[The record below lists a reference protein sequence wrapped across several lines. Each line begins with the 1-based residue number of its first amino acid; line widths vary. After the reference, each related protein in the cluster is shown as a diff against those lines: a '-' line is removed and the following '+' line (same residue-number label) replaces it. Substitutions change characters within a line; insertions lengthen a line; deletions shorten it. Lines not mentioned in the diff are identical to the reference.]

1 MTSGTLQ
8 NRVDPWGR
16 LCANPSRGAL
26 MGNRGI
32 LHDDENRIVRPWAHK
47 AWVTCLLEFKSI
59 KRATPF
65 SLGNYSELFFVDEAT
80 AFAAGHRPCSYCQRE
95 RYLKFKEA
103 WVLANVAEKTGAP
116 TSITDVDRLL
126 HAERARKGGAKV
138 TFDAALSSLPVGV
151 MFEHQDSAYLVS
163 PRGFL
168 PWSFS
173 GYGGRTDLAAV
184 ATVAVLT
191 PRSVV
196 QAFAHGFEPKF
207 HSSANA

>member
-16 LCANPSRGAL
+16 LCANPARGAL

-59 KRATPF
+59 KRSKPF
-65 SLGNYSELFFVDEAT
+65 SPGNYSELFFIDEAT
-80 AFAAGHRPCSYCQRE
+80 AFAAGHRPCAYCQRE
-95 RYLKFKEA
+95 RHLKFKQA
-103 WVLANVAEKTGAP
+103 WVRANVAEKTDAAI
-116 TSITDVDRLL
+116 SMTDIDRLL
-126 HAERARKGGAKV
+126 HAERAAKGGAKV
-138 TFDAALSSLPVGV
+138 RFDAALSSLPVGV
-151 MFEHQDSAYLVS
+151 MFEHQDTAYLVS

-168 PWSFS
+168 PWSFN
-173 GYGGRTDLAAV
+173 GYGERIDMDAD

-196 QAFAHGFEPKF
+196 QTFAHGFEPKF

>member
-1 MTSGTLQ
+1 MTFGTLQ

-16 LCANPSRGAL
+16 LCADANRGAL

-59 KRATPF
+59 KRAKPF
-65 SLGNYSELFFVDEAT
+65 SQGNYSELFFIDEAT
-80 AFAAGHRPCSYCQRE
+80 AFAAGHRPCAYCQRE
-95 RYLKFKEA
+95 RHLKFKEA
-103 WVLANVAEKTGAP
+103 WVRANQAEKTGAP
-116 TSITDVDRLL
+116 ILIADVDRLL
-126 HAERARKGGAKV
+126 HAERARKDGAKV
-138 TFDAALSSLPVGV
+138 TFDAALCSLPVGA
-151 MFEHQDSAYLVS
+151 MFEHQDTAYLVT
-163 PRGFL
+163 PHGFL

-173 GYGGRTDLAAV
+173 GYGGRADMDTA